1 MDRELLL
8 EIGVEELPASWLP
21 GLTSQLGARLQARL
35 SEEGLGPKLAVE
47 THSTLRR
54 LTACVGELIDRQED
68 RDERVMGPPVS
79 AAFDA
84 EGHPTNAGLGFA
96 RKNNAD
102 FDALLR
108 VDTPK
113 GKYLAYEKHTRG
125 RATVDVLPEI
135 LSQVLR
141 DLAFPKHM
149 HWDAM
154 LDDGKG
160 ELVFGR
166 PIRWLLFLYGG
177 RVVPFTIARQPG
189 ASSPRVQDVSSG
201 AVTYG
206 HRFLA
211 TSGRAGRAIKVRTFD
226 EYRKKL
232 TENFVLLSRIERRDR
247 IMRDLD
253 AQARKIGGRAMVHQ
267 HPQTEALLAE
277 VPDLVEFPAVVSGA
291 FKPEFLS
298 LPEEVLTTTL
308 IHHQHYFP
316 VLGSTGAL
324 MPAFLAVTN
333 TQASNDRGIATNA
346 ERVVAA
352 RLRDARFFWE
362 ADKKVSLEARVARL
376 ETLLFHKQL
385 GSYRQKAERIEKL
398 AGWLARDVFQ
408 RPDAADAAARAARL
422 CKADLTTD
430 MVREFT
436 ELQGVMG
443 GIYARDA
450 GEPEAVWK
458 AIYHHYLPIAVE
470 AEGPPK
476 VDALGQGRI
485 TWACV
490 SLADK
495 LDTLVGLFLAG
506 ERPTGS
512 RDPFGLRRQAHG
524 LLRILLDVEALTGV
538 KARPS
543 LRQLVDAAF
552 EGYGKQPQAEDV
564 ESLNTFLRERLEF
577 VLEARKFDRRN
588 VRALSR
594 GLADI
599 TAIRPS
605 DVMESLKEL
614 TAFGVTPD
622 FIGLATA
629 FKRVRNIAKEMPADE
644 YAALKQ
650 QGFQAGVAEEAEKQL
665 VDEIGKREGAIRR
678 SAESGTGWHEA
689 YKTASGFAPSVAK
702 YFDDV
707 MVMDPN
713 PALRKQRLFTMR
725 RLEEIILCLGD
736 ISEIVATE
744 S

>member
-8 EIGVEELPASWLP
+8 EIGCEEIPASWLP
-21 GLTSQLGARLQARL
+21 ALTEHLGDAVIAEWKEQRLPPEA
-35 SEEGLGPKLAVE
+35 PAE
-47 THSTLRR
+47 THSTPRR
-54 LTACVGELIDRQED
+54 LMVRVERLAERQTDLEEL
-68 RDERVMGPPVS
+68 VTGPPVS
-79 AAFDA
+79 AAFGAD
-84 EGHPTNAGLGFA
+84 GKPTPAALGFA
-96 RKNNAD
+96 SKQGANV
-102 FDALLR
+102 DALER
-108 VDTPK
+108 VQTAK
-113 GKYLAYEKHTRG
+113 GLYLGYRKRQRG
-125 RATVDVLPEI
+125 KTAVDVLPDV
-135 LSQVLR
+135 LAGVLR
-141 DLAFPKHM
+141 RLTFPKLM
-149 HWDAM
+149 HWDAT
-154 LDDGKG
+154 LEDGRG
-160 ELVFGR
+160 DLLFGR
-166 PIRWLLFLYGG
+166 PIRWILFSYGG
-177 RVVPFTIARQPG
+177 RVVPFTITRTSAAQS
-189 ASSPRVQDVSSG
+189 ALVQDVSSG

-253 AQARKIGGRAMVHQ
+253 AQARKIGGRAMIH
-267 HPQTEALLAE
+267 HHAQTEALLAE
-277 VPDLVEFPAVVSGA
+277 VPDLVEFPAVVVGA
-291 FKPEFLS
+291 FKSEFLS

-308 IHHQHYFP
+308 VHHQHYFP
-316 VLGSTGAL
+316 VLASSGAL

-362 ADKKVSLEARVARL
+362 ADKKVGLEARVARL

-408 RPDAADAAARAARL
+408 RPEAADAAARAARL
-422 CKADLTTD
+422 AKADLTTD

-443 GIYARDA
+443 GIYAREA

-470 AEGPPK
+470 AEAPPK
-476 VDALGQGRI
+476 VEQLGQARI

-524 LLRILLDVEALTGV
+524 LLRILLDVETLTAV

-543 LRQLVDAAF
+543 LRQLIDAAF
-552 EGYGKQPQAEDV
+552 AGYDRQPQPEDL
-564 ESLNTFLRERLEF
+564 ESLNTFVRERLEF

-622 FIGLATA
+622 FIALATA
-629 FKRVRNIAKEMPADE
+629 FKRVRNIAKEMPAEE
-644 YAALKQ
+644 YAALRQ
-650 QGFQAGVAEEAEKQL
+650 QGFQAGASEDAERQL
-665 VDEIGKREGAIRR
+665 VQEIGAREAAIRR
-678 SAESGTGWHEA
+678 AAESGSGWHEA
-689 YKTASGFAPSVAK
+689 YRTASGFAPSVAK

>member
-1 MDRELLL
+1 
-8 EIGVEELPASWLP
+8 
-21 GLTSQLGARLQARL
+21 
-35 SEEGLGPKLAVE
+35 
-47 THSTLRR
+47 
-54 LTACVGELIDRQED
+54 
-68 RDERVMGPPVS
+68 
-79 AAFDA
+79 
-84 EGHPTNAGLGFA
+84 
-96 RKNNAD
+96 
-102 FDALLR
+102 
-108 VDTPK
+108 
-113 GKYLAYEKHTRG
+113 
-125 RATVDVLPEI
+125 
-135 LSQVLR
+135 
-141 DLAFPKHM
+141 
-149 HWDAM
+149 
-154 LDDGKG
+154 
-160 ELVFGR
+160 
-166 PIRWLLFLYGG
+166 
-177 RVVPFTIARQPG
+177 
-189 ASSPRVQDVSSG
+189 
-201 AVTYG
+201 
-206 HRFLA
+206 
-211 TSGRAGRAIKVRTFD
+211 
-226 EYRKKL
+226 
-232 TENFVLLSRIERRDR
+232 
-247 IMRDLD
+247 MRDLD

-277 VPDLVEFPAVVSGA
+277 VPDLVEFPAVVAGA

-308 IHHQHYFP
+308 VHHQHYFP
-316 VLGSTGAL
+316 VVGSTGAL

-362 ADKKVSLEARVARL
+362 ADKKVSLETRVARL

-408 RPDAADAAARAARL
+408 RPDAAEAAGRAARL
-422 CKADLTTD
+422 AKADLTTD

-450 GEPEAVWK
+450 GEPEPVWK

-470 AEGPPK
+470 AEALPK
-476 VDALGQGRI
+476 VEQLGQGRI

-543 LRQLVDAAF
+543 LRQLIDAAF

-564 ESLNTFLRERLEF
+564 DSLNTFVRERLEF

-605 DVMESLKEL
+605 DVIESLKEL

-629 FKRVRNIAKEMPADE
+629 FKRVRNIAKEMPLDE

-650 QGFQAGVAEEAEKQL
+650 QGFQAGAAEAAEKQL
-665 VDEIGKREGAIRR
+665 VDDIGAREAAIRR
-678 SAESGTGWHEA
+678 AAETGVGWHEA
-689 YKTASGFAPSVAK
+689 YRTASGFAPSVAK

-744 S
+744 T